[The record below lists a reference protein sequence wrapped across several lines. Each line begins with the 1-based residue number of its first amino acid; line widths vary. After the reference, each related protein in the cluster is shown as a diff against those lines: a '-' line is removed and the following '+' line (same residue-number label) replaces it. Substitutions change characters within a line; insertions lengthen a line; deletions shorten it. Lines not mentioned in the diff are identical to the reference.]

1 MFSDPISVLY
11 EGAAHNHARTSAD
24 NPSTFTYVDET
35 DGVTQ
40 TVSVRQ
46 TTSKSRFRHEFRI
59 SRSKI
64 AADPITLA
72 NGEIGASVY
81 LVIDEP
87 RAGFTDTDLNDIAAS
102 LFKYL
107 SGAAPSDTTN
117 VLKLLTGEY

>member
-11 EGAAHNHARTSAD
+11 EGAAKNHVRTSAD
-24 NPSTFTYVDET
+24 NPSSFTYVDET

-40 TVSVRQ
+40 IVSIRQ
-46 TTSKSRFRHEFRI
+46 TNSKSRFRHEIRI

-87 RAGFTDTDLNDIAAS
+87 RSGFTDTDLNDMAVS

-107 SGAAPSDTTN
+107 SGAAPTDTGN